1 MNRLKAYL
9 SEIINKIY
17 IRVPDK
23 IMTTYKREL
32 LEDNFFRLSIVSVCM
47 FIIETILFFLQEY
60 LFRTGVIMLAF
71 LLCSLVLIPLIFY
84 VRKHAA
90 KVSFVFAHFVLF
102 AYALALLL
110 LGASL
115 ALFVL
120 READVTHVYLMI
132 VLGIA
137 LLLYIRPIPLG
148 VLLFTVYVG
157 FALALPYFGA
167 SGNTLITMRIN
178 AFIFNLFAW
187 SLAQVSLRSRTLVF
201 VSRRQ
206 LHEQNRKLEDLAQRD
221 TMTGLL
227 NHAVSFARL
236 EDETKRATAMGHPLS
251 LVIADIDDFKQVNDN
266 HGHLAGDLVIMN
278 IADAIRSAVKD
289 SGIVGRYGGEEFIVI
304 LPRTDIDAACKI
316 SAKIQAAIA
325 QSCTEI
331 PVTLSGG
338 ISQYNGETLNEF
350 IRLTDEKLYNA
361 KRRGKNKFKTD

>member
-9 SEIINKIY
+9 FESIKKIY
-17 IRVPDK
+17 IRVPDEIK
-23 IMTTYKREL
+23 SDYKREL
-32 LEDNFFRLSIVSVCM
+32 LEDNFFRLSIVSVFM
-47 FIIETILFFLQEY
+47 FIIEIILYFLQEY
-60 LFRTGVIMLAF
+60 LFRTGFIMLVF
-71 LLCSLVLIPLIFY
+71 LLCCLVLIPLIFY

-90 KVSFVFAHFVLF
+90 TVSHVFAHFIML
-102 AYALALLL
+102 AYAITALLF
-110 LGASL
+110 GASL

-132 VLGIA
+132 ALGVA
-137 LLLYIRPIPLG
+137 LFFYIRPLPLG
-148 VLLFTVYVG
+148 VLLFTVYVA

-167 SGNTLITMRIN
+167 SDNTLITMRIN

-187 SLAQVSLRSRTLVF
+187 ALGQVSLRSRTLVF

-236 EDETKRATAMGHPLS
+236 EDEIKRAKAMGYPLS
-251 LVIADIDDFKQVNDN
+251 LIIADIDDFKQVNDN

-278 IADAIRSAVKD
+278 IADAIRGAVKD

-304 LPRTDIDAACKI
+304 LPRIDIDAARTL
-316 SAKIQAAIA
+316 SANIQGAIA
-325 QSCTEI
+325 QACTEI

-338 ISQYNGETLNEF
+338 ISQYTGETLNEF
-350 IRLTDEKLYNA
+350 IRLTDEKLYKA
-361 KRRGKNKFKTD
+361 KRRGKNKFRAD

>member
-1 MNRLKAYL
+1 MQRVL
-9 SEIINKIY
+9 SCLSRITKKIY
-17 IRVPDK
+17 IQVPDDLK
-23 IMTTYKREL
+23 PAYKREL
-32 LEDNFFRLSIVSVCM
+32 LEDNFFRLSIVSIFM
-47 FIIETILFFLQEY
+47 FVIETILFFLQEY
-60 LFRTGVIMLAF
+60 LFHTGFIMLVF

-84 VRKHAA
+84 IRKHAA
-90 KVSFVFAHFVLF
+90 RVSYVFAHFVLF
-102 AYALALLL
+102 AYALAALL

-120 READVTHVYLMI
+120 READVTHVYLMM
-132 VLGIA
+132 VLGVA
-137 LLLYIRPIPLG
+137 LFFYIRPIPLG
-148 VLLFTVYVG
+148 VLLLTVYVA
-157 FALALPYFGA
+157 FALALPSFGA
-167 SGNTLITMRIN
+167 SGNALITMRIN

-187 SLAQVSLRSRTLVF
+187 ALGQVSLRSRTLVF

-206 LHEQNRKLEDLAQRD
+206 LHEQNRRLEDLAQRD
-221 TMTGLL
+221 TMTGLF

-236 EDETKRATAMGHPLS
+236 EDETKRAKSMGYPLS

-304 LPRTDIDAACKI
+304 LPRTDIDAARKI
-316 SAKIQAAIA
+316 SANIQVAIA
-325 QSCTEI
+325 QACTDT

-338 ISQYNGETLNEF
+338 ISQYSGETLNEF
-350 IRLTDEKLYNA
+350 IRLTDEKLYKA